1 MVAGSLRNKA
11 EESMRSPVTTA
22 PTATP
27 SAAVKSAIGA
37 PPARRRWS
45 LALACMLVVPC
56 LLYGIA
62 LYGYLQHG
70 WFESTR
76 LGQTLQLRRIYQEGL
91 HYRARPAL
99 GLFPKAQGLL
109 DEPFTQNA
117 WQITSA
123 DGHTLY
129 HKPATWWVVSL
140 SHIPPAVRQPFLV
153 REDQRFYQHA
163 GVDLCAILR
172 AVFKTLT
179 GREQGGSTIA
189 MQVAKHCLLG
199 YGETPAS
206 SGLRGIVR
214 KVREMLLAWRLVKV
228 EGREKVL
235 AFYLNHA
242 AMGPGIHGLG
252 PAAWDYFRKTPQQLS
267 LGEVAL
273 LAVVLPSPSHDPRQ
287 PTYASHYEVARKA
300 LLRRMYDAASISRRT
315 YHSALPRPQ
324 LHAPAAYEAQLAAP
338 QSVAAAFRAINPV
351 LQGLG
356 LPYSPQQLRQQQP
369 FPLQVRVSLHAQLSW
384 RLYAALAPTLATLD
398 LRYAAIIVVDG
409 APVVLLGGDLD
420 LLHYAFHAK
429 RQVGSVSKLFF
440 YESVWHLGYVRPD
453 EIVPDGDLPET
464 LRQRLGRPPYH
475 PRNDDGQIRQRLP
488 HHQSLSQS
496 IHKMAYLTTWGAR
509 TDAQRLAIARRLV
522 QQFALPW
529 QHASRRGLSHF
540 YRTFT
545 TDESVAL
552 GTWHATPFDVAAMLE
567 QGFRGHT
574 LRRDQLILAWQNT
587 PLKHSRATTGIGLSP
602 QLFRALRGAVAHT
615 APQAVLHNTPWT
627 LTAKTGTTDGGRDA
641 RLAGFIVPNQEVTQ
655 ATIHPRITFVAWA
668 GSDDGRP
675 AGWYGG
681 SVHGPVFGRFLQD
694 WRVQAMLLAL
704 LGQAR

>member
-1 MVAGSLRNKA
+1 
-11 EESMRSPVTTA
+11 
-22 PTATP
+22 
-27 SAAVKSAIGA
+27 
-37 PPARRRWS
+37 
-45 LALACMLVVPC
+45 
-56 LLYGIA
+56 
-62 LYGYLQHG
+62 
-70 WFESTR
+70 
-76 LGQTLQLRRIYQEGL
+76 
-91 HYRARPAL
+91 
-99 GLFPKAQGLL
+99 
-109 DEPFTQNA
+109 
-117 WQITSA
+117 
-123 DGHTLY
+123 
-129 HKPATWWVVSL
+129 
-140 SHIPPAVRQPFLV
+140 
-153 REDQRFYQHA
+153 
-163 GVDLCAILR
+163 
-172 AVFKTLT
+172 
-179 GREQGGSTIA
+179 
-189 MQVAKHCLLG
+189 
-199 YGETPAS
+199 
-206 SGLRGIVR
+206 
-214 KVREMLLAWRLVKV
+214 
-228 EGREKVL
+228 
-235 AFYLNHA
+235 
-242 AMGPGIHGLG
+242 
-252 PAAWDYFRKTPQQLS
+252 
-267 LGEVAL
+267 
-273 LAVVLPSPSHDPRQ
+273 
-287 PTYASHYEVARKA
+287 
-300 LLRRMYDAASISRRT
+300 MYDAGSISRRT
-315 YHSALPRPQ
+315 YHSALRQPQ
-324 LHAPAAYEAQLAAP
+324 LRAPAAHEAQLAAP

-384 RLYAALAPTLATLD
+384 RLYEALDPTLATLD

-420 LLHYAFHAK
+420 LLHYAFYAK
-429 RQVGSVSKLFF
+429 RQAGSVSKLFF

-464 LRQRLGRPPYH
+464 PRQRLGRPPYH

-496 IHKMAYLTTWGAR
+496 INKMAYLTTWGAR

-641 RLAGFIVPNQEVTQ
+641 WLAGFIVPNQEVTQ

-668 GSDDGRP
+668 GYDDGRP